1 MAAAAAARWPRFFVL
16 RPAAA
21 LLLLLL
27 LLLLHATAASPT
39 TESGAG
45 NATVARPDPCC
56 PDGEKRV
63 PRFDGTHPT
72 PPLSQLPR
80 MPRPG
85 GRGRQYW
92 SRPKN
97 LTRGSR
103 LM

>member
-45 NATVARPDPCC
+45 NATVARPDPCETWSTWTPILEQTQE
-56 PDGEKRV
+56 PDKRE
-63 PRFDGTHPT
+63 PAI
-72 PPLSQLPR
+72 R
-80 MPRPG
+80 MFR
-85 GRGRQYW
+85 
-92 SRPKN
+92 KD
-97 LTRGSR
+97 
-103 LM
+103 